1 MHEREVLLRFNR
13 CMAKHALE
21 EEERG
26 TRTSER
32 LAVPGPSP
40 EAEAERRRSLRIHKT
55 WVTGL
60 LVLAAV
66 IYVACEWWITRGT
79 APGWVPYVRAASEA
93 GMVGGLADWFAVTAL
108 FRYPMGIPI
117 PHTALVPK
125 KKDQIG
131 GALSEFVGENFLNA
145 ELITEKVTEANLP
158 DRTGEWL
165 SRREN
170 AEKVSEQVGR
180 FTGNAIA
187 AIDPK
192 DAEALINHQVLGR
205 LAEPAWGP
213 PIGRMLDGL
222 IADGKVEPVVEDI
235 IAWGRA
241 KVGTME
247 ESVVTMIDERMPSWA
262 PRFAKDLVGERVYRE
277 LADFMREIDT
287 DPNHSARQAI
297 RRTLSQFA
305 SDLQFDPDMIT
316 RVESIKSDIM
326 GSTAAKS
333 VAGELWDT
341 VSQSLIDAS
350 FDPSS
355 PLRRRVVEL
364 AQEWGGRI
372 VEEPELRAS
381 LDRRIEGAARFIADN
396 YASDITAIIS
406 DTIERWDG
414 REAADKIELMVGKDL
429 QYIRVNGTIV
439 GALAGLVIYTVT
451 QILF

>member
-1 MHEREVLLRFNR
+1 MGKHDLGEREASV
-13 CMAKHALE
+13 
-21 EEERG
+21 
-26 TRTSER
+26 SDR

-40 EAEAERRRSLRIHKT
+40 EVEAERRRSLRIHKT

-60 LVLAAV
+60 LVLAAL
-66 IYVACEWWITRGT
+66 IYIACEWWITRGA
-79 APGWVPYVRAASEA
+79 APVWVPYVRAASEA

-108 FRYPMGIPI
+108 FRYPMGVPI

-145 ELITEKVTEANLP
+145 ELITEKVAEANLP
-158 DRTGEWL
+158 ERTGAWL
-165 SRREN
+165 SQPDN
-170 AEKVSEQVGR
+170 AEKVAEQVGR
-180 FTGNAIA
+180 FTGNAIT
-187 AIDPK
+187 AIDPE
-192 DAEALINHQVLGR
+192 DAKALINHQVLDR

-213 PIGRMLDGL
+213 PLGRMLDGL

-235 IAWGRA
+235 ISWGRA

-247 ESVVTMIDERMPSWA
+247 DSVVTMIDERMPSWA
-262 PRFAKDLVGERVYRE
+262 PRFAKELVGERVYRE
-277 LADFMREIDT
+277 LVEFMREIDS
-287 DPNHSARQAI
+287 DPDHEARQAI
-297 RRTLSQFA
+297 RRTIAQFA
-305 SDLQFDPDMIT
+305 SDLQFDPERIT
-316 RVESIKSDIM
+316 RVESIKDDIM

-333 VAGELWDT
+333 VAGEMWGT

-355 PLRRRVVEL
+355 PLRRRVAEL

-372 VEEPELRAS
+372 ATDAELRAS
-381 LDRRIEGAARFIADN
+381 LDRRIQGAARFIADN

-406 DTIERWDG
+406 DTIGRWDG

-439 GALAGLVIYTVT
+439 GALAGLLIYTVT
-451 QILF
+451 QLLF

>member
-1 MHEREVLLRFNR
+1 
-13 CMAKHALE
+13 MAKHALDQE
-21 EEERG
+21 EEQG
-26 TRTSER
+26 TSISGR

-40 EAEAERRRSLRIHKT
+40 EVEAERRRSLRIHKT

-66 IYVACEWWITRGT
+66 IYIACEWWITRSG
-79 APGWVPYVRAASEA
+79 APGWVPYVRAAAEA

-145 ELITEKVTEANLP
+145 ELITEKVTEANLAE
-158 DRTGEWL
+158 RTGAWL
-165 SRREN
+165 AQPDN
-170 AEKVSEQVGR
+170 ADKVSEQVGR
-180 FTGNAIA
+180 FTGSAIA
-187 AIDPK
+187 AIDPN
-192 DAEALINHQVLGR
+192 DAEALINHQVLDR

-213 PIGRMLDGL
+213 PLGRMLDGL
-222 IADGKVEPVVEDI
+222 IEDGKVEPVVEDI
-235 IAWGRA
+235 ISWGRA

-247 ESVVTMIDERMPSWA
+247 ESVVTMIDERMPGWA
-262 PRFAKDLVGERVYRE
+262 PRFAKELVGERVYRE
-277 LADFMREIDT
+277 LADFMWEIDT
-287 DPNHSARQAI
+287 DPNHAARQAI
-297 RRTLSQFA
+297 RRTIAQFA
-305 SDLQFDPDMIT
+305 ADLQFDPDMIS
-316 RVESIKSDIM
+316 RVEELKGDIM

-333 VAGELWDT
+333 VAGELWGT

-355 PLRRRVVEL
+355 PLRRRVAEL

-372 VEEPELRAS
+372 VADPELRAS

>member
-1 MHEREVLLRFNR
+1 MGKHDLGEREASV
-13 CMAKHALE
+13 
-21 EEERG
+21 
-26 TRTSER
+26 SDR

-40 EAEAERRRSLRIHKT
+40 EVEAERRRSLRIHKT

-60 LVLAAV
+60 LVLAAL
-66 IYVACEWWITRGT
+66 IYIACEWWITRGA
-79 APGWVPYVRAASEA
+79 APVWVPYVRAASEA

-108 FRYPMGIPI
+108 FRYPMGVPI

-145 ELITEKVTEANLP
+145 ELITEKVAEANLP
-158 DRTGEWL
+158 ERTGAWL
-165 SRREN
+165 SQPDN
-170 AEKVSEQVGR
+170 AEKVSEQGGR

-187 AIDPK
+187 AIDPE
-192 DAEALINHQVLGR
+192 DAEALINHQVLDR

-213 PIGRMLDGL
+213 PLGRMLDGL

-235 IAWGRA
+235 ISWGRA

-262 PRFAKDLVGERVYRE
+262 PRFAKELVGERVYRE
-277 LADFMREIDT
+277 LVEFMREIDS
-287 DPNHSARQAI
+287 DPDHEARQAI
-297 RRTLSQFA
+297 RRTIAQFA
-305 SDLQFDPDMIT
+305 ADLQFDPEMIT
-316 RVESIKSDIM
+316 RAESIKGDIM

-333 VAGELWDT
+333 VAGEMWGT
-341 VSQSLIDAS
+341 VSQSLIDTS

-355 PLRRRVVEL
+355 PLRRRVAEL

-372 VEEPELRAS
+372 ATDTELRAS
-381 LDRRIEGAARFIADN
+381 LDRRIQGAARFIADN

-439 GALAGLVIYTVT
+439 GALAGLLIYTVT

>member
-1 MHEREVLLRFNR
+1 
-13 CMAKHALE
+13 MAKHALDQE
-21 EEERG
+21 EEQG
-26 TRTSER
+26 ASISGR

-40 EAEAERRRSLRIHKT
+40 EVEAERRRSLRIHKT

-66 IYVACEWWITRGT
+66 IYIACEWWITRGG
-79 APGWVPYVRAASEA
+79 APGWVPYLRAAAEA

-145 ELITEKVTEANLP
+145 ELITEKVTEANLAE
-158 DRTGEWL
+158 RTGAWL
-165 SRREN
+165 AQPDN
-170 AEKVSEQVGR
+170 ADKVSEQVGR
-180 FTGNAIA
+180 FTGSAIA
-187 AIDPK
+187 AIDPN
-192 DAEALINHQVLGR
+192 DAEALINHQVLDR

-213 PIGRMLDGL
+213 PLGRMLDGL
-222 IADGKVEPVVEDI
+222 IEDGKVEPVVEDI
-235 IAWGRA
+235 ISWGRA

-247 ESVVTMIDERMPSWA
+247 ESVVTMIDERMPGWA
-262 PRFAKDLVGERVYRE
+262 PRFAKELVGERVYRE
-277 LADFMREIDT
+277 LADFMWEIDT
-287 DPNHSARQAI
+287 DPNHAARQAI
-297 RRTLSQFA
+297 RRTIAQFA
-305 SDLQFDPDMIT
+305 ADLQFDPDMIS
-316 RVESIKSDIM
+316 RVEELKGDIM

-333 VAGELWDT
+333 VAGELWGT

-355 PLRRRVVEL
+355 PLRRRVAEL

-372 VEEPELRAS
+372 VADPELRAS

>member
-1 MHEREVLLRFNR
+1 MGKHDLGEREASV
-13 CMAKHALE
+13 
-21 EEERG
+21 
-26 TRTSER
+26 SDR

-40 EAEAERRRSLRIHKT
+40 EVEAERRRSLRIHKT

-60 LVLAAV
+60 LVLAAL
-66 IYVACEWWITRGT
+66 IYIACEWWITRGA
-79 APGWVPYVRAASEA
+79 APVWVPYVRAASEA

-108 FRYPMGIPI
+108 FRYPMGVPI

-145 ELITEKVTEANLP
+145 ELITEKVAEANLP
-158 DRTGEWL
+158 ERTGAWL
-165 SRREN
+165 SQPDN

-180 FTGNAIA
+180 FTGNAIT
-187 AIDPK
+187 AIDPE
-192 DAEALINHQVLGR
+192 DAKALINHQVLDR

-213 PIGRMLDGL
+213 PLGRMLDGL

-235 IAWGRA
+235 ISWGRA

-262 PRFAKDLVGERVYRE
+262 PRFAKELVGERVYRE
-277 LADFMREIDT
+277 LVEFMREIDS
-287 DPNHSARQAI
+287 DPDHEARQAI
-297 RRTLSQFA
+297 RRTIAQFA
-305 SDLQFDPDMIT
+305 SDLQFDPERIT
-316 RVESIKSDIM
+316 RVESIKDDIM

-333 VAGELWDT
+333 VAGEMWGT

-355 PLRRRVVEL
+355 PLRRRVAEL

-372 VEEPELRAS
+372 ATDAELRAS
-381 LDRRIEGAARFIADN
+381 LDRRIQGAARFIADN

-406 DTIERWDG
+406 DTIGRWDG

-439 GALAGLVIYTVT
+439 GALAGLLIYTVT
-451 QILF
+451 QLLF

>member
-1 MHEREVLLRFNR
+1 
-13 CMAKHALE
+13 MAKHALDQE
-21 EEERG
+21 GEHG
-26 TRTSER
+26 TSISR

-40 EAEAERRRSLRIHKT
+40 EVEAERRRSLQIHKT

-66 IYVACEWWITRGT
+66 IYIACEWWITRGGV
-79 APGWVPYVRAASEA
+79 AGWAPYVRAAAEA

-145 ELITEKVTEANLP
+145 ELITEKVSEANLA
-158 DRTGEWL
+158 DRTGAWL
-165 SRREN
+165 SQEEN

-192 DAEALINHQVLGR
+192 DAEALINHQVLDR

-213 PIGRMLDGL
+213 PLGRMLDGL
-222 IADGKVEPVVEDI
+222 ISDGKVEPIVEDI
-235 IAWGRA
+235 ISWGRA

-247 ESVVTMIDERMPSWA
+247 ESVVTMIDERMPNWA
-262 PRFAKDLVGERVYRE
+262 PRFAKELVGERVYRE
-277 LADFMREIDT
+277 LADFMWEIDT
-287 DPNHSARQAI
+287 DPNHAARQAI
-297 RRTLSQFA
+297 RRTIAQFA
-305 SDLQFDPDMIT
+305 ADLQFDPDMLS
-316 RVESIKSDIM
+316 RVEELKGDIM

-333 VAGELWDT
+333 VAGELWAT

-350 FDPSS
+350 FDPAS
-355 PLRRRVVEL
+355 PLRRRVAEL
-364 AQEWGGRI
+364 AKEWGGRI
-372 VEEPELRAS
+372 VEEPELRES
-381 LDRRIEGAARFIADN
+381 LDQRIEGAARFVADN

>member
-1 MHEREVLLRFNR
+1 
-13 CMAKHALE
+13 MAKHALDQE
-21 EEERG
+21 GEQAA
-26 TRTSER
+26 SISR

-40 EAEAERRRSLRIHKT
+40 EVEAERRRSLRIHKM

-66 IYVACEWWITRGT
+66 IYIACEWWITRGG
-79 APGWVPYVRAASEA
+79 APGWAPYVRAAAEA

-145 ELITEKVTEANLP
+145 ELITEKVTEANLAE
-158 DRTGEWL
+158 RTGAWL
-165 SRREN
+165 SQEEN

-192 DAEALINHQVLGR
+192 DAEALINHQVLDR

-213 PIGRMLDGL
+213 PLGRMLDGL
-222 IADGKVEPVVEDI
+222 ISDGKVEPIVEDI
-235 IAWGRA
+235 ISWGRA

-247 ESVVTMIDERMPSWA
+247 ESVVTMIDERMPNWA
-262 PRFAKDLVGERVYRE
+262 PRFAKELVGERVYRE
-277 LADFMREIDT
+277 LADFMWEIDT
-287 DPNHSARQAI
+287 DPNHAARQAI
-297 RRTLSQFA
+297 RRTIAQFA
-305 SDLQFDPDMIT
+305 ADLQFDPDMIT
-316 RVESIKSDIM
+316 RVEELKSDIM

-333 VAGELWDT
+333 VAGELWAT

-350 FDPSS
+350 FDPAS
-355 PLRRRVVEL
+355 PLRRRVAEL
-364 AQEWGGRI
+364 VKEWGGRI
-372 VEEPELRAS
+372 VEEPELRES
-381 LDRRIEGAARFIADN
+381 LDQRIEGAARFIADN

>member
-1 MHEREVLLRFNR
+1 M
-13 CMAKHALE
+13 
-21 EEERG
+21 EERG
-26 TRTSER
+26 RGAASISDR

-40 EAEAERRRSLRIHKT
+40 EVEAERRRSLRIHKA

-60 LVLAAV
+60 LVLAAIV
-66 IYVACEWWITRGT
+66 YIACEWWITQGQ

-108 FRYPMGIPI
+108 FRYPLGIPI
-117 PHTALVPK
+117 PHTALVPR

-131 GALSEFVGENFLNA
+131 EALSEFVGENFLNA
-145 ELITEKVTEANLP
+145 ELITEKVAEAKLP
-158 DRTGEWL
+158 ERAGAWL
-165 SRREN
+165 SRSEN
-170 AEKVSEQVGR
+170 AEKVSEQAGR

-192 DAEALINHQVLGR
+192 DAEALINNQVLDR

-213 PIGRMLDGL
+213 LLGRMIDGL
-222 IADGKVEPVVEDI
+222 VADGKAEPVVEDI
-235 IAWGRA
+235 IAWGRV

-247 ESVVTMIDERMPSWA
+247 ESVVTMIDERMPTWA
-262 PRFAKDLVGERVYRE
+262 PKFAKDLVGERVYRE
-277 LADFMREIDT
+277 LVSFMEEIDR
-287 DPNHSARQAI
+287 DPNHAARQAI
-297 RRTLSQFA
+297 RRGISQFA
-305 SDLQFDPDMIT
+305 ADLQFDGEMIM
-316 RVESIKSDIM
+316 RVEGIKRDIM

-333 VAGELWDT
+333 VAGEMWGT

-355 PLRRRVVEL
+355 HLRRRVAEL

-372 VEEPELRAS
+372 VAEPELRAS
-381 LDRRIEGAARFIADN
+381 LDERIQGAARFIADN

-414 REAADKIELMVGKDL
+414 QEAAEKIELMVGKDL

-451 QILF
+451 QMLF